1 MLGGRVSRAGL
12 RRLATDVERACREA
26 DEVFPGRAVDRVE
39 QAGERLIAAVAP
51 HMGRRRLRERKPV
64 KPTFLVIND
73 IVERIGKGDVADLVA
88 VSPPQWEALRR
99 DGKIDP
105 EIQIAIAK
113 VGYGVF
119 VKKGAARP
127 DISSVEALKRSLL
140 NARSIAFFPP
150 LPGGRRGPTGA
161 YQVRL
166 VEQLGISA
174 DIKQKIV
181 ESSAPRPGQVISA
194 PIFELVAS
202 GGAEIGVAMISDL
215 LQAPEVDFVGP
226 VPPEV
231 RDFIV
236 FTTGIPTIAREP
248 AAAKAFIAFLTSPSS
263 SSFLNSKG
271 LEQP

>member
-1 MLGGRVSRAGL
+1 LVKSIIRPSLHVALIAGVLASLPDRAGAAEITFL
-12 RRLATDVERACREA
+12 CAAAIEAWMHDVIPQFEEA
-26 DEVFPGRAVDRVE
+26 SG
-39 QAGERLIAAVAP
+39 
-51 HMGRRRLRERKPV
+51 HTV

-202 GGAEIGVAMISDL
+202 GGAEIGVAMISEI

>member
-1 MLGGRVSRAGL
+1 VKSIIRPSLHVALIAGALASIVPDRAGAAEITFL
-12 RRLATDVERACREA
+12 CAAAIESWMHDVIPQFEKTS
-26 DEVFPGRAVDRVE
+26 G
-39 QAGERLIAAVAP
+39 
-51 HMGRRRLRERKPV
+51 HTV
-64 KPTFLVIND
+64 KPTFLVINN
-73 IVERIGKGDVADLVA
+73 IAERVRKGDVADLVA

-99 DGKIDP
+99 EGKLDP
-105 EIQIAIAK
+105 DIRIAIAK

-127 DISSVEALKRSLL
+127 DISSVEALKRALL

-150 LPGGRRGPTGA
+150 LPGGGRGPAGA

-194 PIFELVAS
+194 PIFEVVAS
-202 GGAEIGVAMISDL
+202 GGAEIGVAMISEI
-215 LQAPEVDFVGP
+215 LQAPGVDLVGP
-226 VPPEV
+226 VPLEL

-236 FTTGIPTIAREP
+236 FTAGLPINAREP
-248 AAAKAFIAFLTSPSS
+248 TGAKALVAYLTSSKAAS
-263 SSFLNSKG
+263 ILKSKG
-271 LEQP
+271 LEEP